1 MSDIERTDLNRLRDI
16 IRSAQQEGQQY
27 PVDPKARISVGSE
40 GEIYTG
46 PAPTGQP
53 LSKVQHGT
61 FAARVRGRE
70 VEDLRW
76 AAQHMPHN
84 TRFIDHRDAR
94 GWCYTFLSQMGRSY
108 TMFAYFDGISY
119 QVKLVEPRLEGLV
132 GVHTGH
138 LFANGK
144 LCLSQAG
151 GSGQPTLEEAYSKSV
166 LWATGMDVVLA
177 GHPFPFSV
185 NNEFEYGL

>member
-1 MSDIERTDLNRLRDI
+1 MSDVERTDLNRLRDI
-16 IRSAQQEGQQY
+16 IRNAQQAGDQY
-27 PVDPKARISVGSE
+27 PVDPKARVVVGSE

-46 PAPTGQP
+46 EAPEGRP

-61 FAARVRGRE
+61 FAAWVRGRE

-76 AAQHMPHN
+76 AAAHMPRN

-94 GWCYTFLSQMGRSY
+94 GWCYSFRSQMGRPY

-119 QVKLVEPRLEGLV
+119 QVKLVEPRLEGLL
-132 GVHTGH
+132 GVHSSH

-144 LCLSQAG
+144 LCLSQHG
-151 GSGQPTLEEAYSKSV
+151 GSGQPSLEEAYSKSV
-166 LWATGMDVVLA
+166 LWATGMDVVMA
-177 GHPFPFSV
+177 GYPFPFSV
-185 NNEFEYGL
+185 NNEGEYDL

>member
-1 MSDIERTDLNRLRDI
+1 MTDVERTDLNRLRDI
-16 IRSAQQEGQQY
+16 IRSAQHQGDQY
-27 PVDPKARISVGSE
+27 PVDPTARVAVGSE

-46 PAPTGQP
+46 DAPEGRP

-70 VEDLRW
+70 VGDLQW
-76 AAQHMPHN
+76 AAAHMPRN

-94 GWCYTFLSQMGRSY
+94 GWCYSFRSQMGRPY
-108 TMFAYFDGISY
+108 TMFAYFDGNSY
-119 QVKLVEPRLEGLV
+119 QVKLVEPRLEGVL
-132 GVHTGH
+132 GVHSSH

-144 LCLSQAG
+144 LCLSQNG
-151 GSGQPTLEEAYSKSV
+151 GSGQPSLEEAYSKSV

-177 GHPFPFSV
+177 GYPFPFSV
-185 NNEFEYGL
+185 NNEVEYDL